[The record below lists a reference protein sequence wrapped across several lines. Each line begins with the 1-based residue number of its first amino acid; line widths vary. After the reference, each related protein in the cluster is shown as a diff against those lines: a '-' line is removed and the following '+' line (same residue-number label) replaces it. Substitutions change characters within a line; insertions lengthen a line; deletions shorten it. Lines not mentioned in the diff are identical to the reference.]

1 MPETSKPPTGLQ
13 KAGDGSGRRS
23 STTSGQE
30 GRLDARE
37 LHLVERACRVEDE
50 LRQLEAVVDHDGM
63 MSTGSTGQAVVHPA
77 LAEAR
82 QLRLVQTC
90 LLGQIELCSP
100 EAGTRTASSAYA
112 SRASRARWAS

>member
-13 KAGDGSGRRS
+13 KAGERLW
-23 STTSGQE
+23 TTILNDVGP
-30 GRLDARE
+30 GWRLDARE
-37 LHLVERACRVEDE
+37 LRVLERACRVENK

-82 QLRLVQTC
+82 QLRLVQAR

-100 EAGTRTASSAYA
+100 EAGTRTASTYA